1 MQIHTLPK
9 LTYTSRQRQSNVTS
23 DPTLLLR
30 VFFFFYVAGINVVNM

>member
-9 LTYTSRQRQSNVTS
+9 LTYASRQRQSNVTS

-30 VFFFFYVAGINVVNM
+30 FFFFYVAGINVVNM